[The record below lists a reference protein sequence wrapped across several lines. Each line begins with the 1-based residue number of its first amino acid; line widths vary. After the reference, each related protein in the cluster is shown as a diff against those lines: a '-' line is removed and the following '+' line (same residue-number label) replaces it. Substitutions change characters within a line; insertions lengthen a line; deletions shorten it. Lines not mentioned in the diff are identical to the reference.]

1 MSVLLRIGKNKA
13 ILRGGEWLCA
23 STQLEEELNRFT
35 RRWVQRDAHTTQLQG
50 NLEDR
55 IAEAVAQRFGGRIGL
70 RLDPQ
75 GRRHDRHY
83 LKLRQLNLFD
93 TWNS

>member
-13 ILRGGEWLCA
+13 ILRGGEWRCSSA
-23 STQLEEELNRFT
+23 PLEEALNRFT
-35 RRWVQRDAHTTQLQG
+35 RQWVQREASSSELKG

-55 IAEAVAQRFGGRIGL
+55 IADAAARRFEGRVAL
-70 RLDPQ
+70 RLDSQ
-75 GRRHDRHY
+75 ARAHQRQY
-83 LKLRQLNLFD
+83 LNLRQLNLFD